1 MYKPV
6 KMHVWIL
13 TGITFLHYADNRS
26 IGCTQMNE
34 KSSRSHTIFSILLE
48 SRVCDQSDSDTV
60 NVSCLVRLY
69 GGGGGGGGQ
78 SNCPVVG
85 RLCVHIG
92 IRYSLEGLY
101 ITFV

>member
-1 MYKPV
+1 
-6 KMHVWIL
+6 MHVWIL

-69 GGGGGGGGQ
+69 GGGGGGVKAIVQ
-78 SNCPVVG
+78 LWVDYVY
-85 RLCVHIG
+85 I
-92 IRYSLEGLY
+92 LEYVIVLKAY
-101 ITFV
+101 I

>member
-1 MYKPV
+1 
-6 KMHVWIL
+6 MHVWIL

-60 NVSCLVRLY
+60 NLSCLVRLY
-69 GGGGGGGGQ
+69 GGGGGGGGVKAFVQ
-78 SNCPVVG
+78 
-85 RLCVHIG
+85 LCVDYVYI
-92 IRYSLEGLY
+92 LEYVIVLMLKAY
-101 ITFV
+101 I

>member
-1 MYKPV
+1 M
-6 KMHVWIL
+6 
-13 TGITFLHYADNRS
+13 
-26 IGCTQMNE
+26 
-34 KSSRSHTIFSILLE
+34 
-48 SRVCDQSDSDTV
+48 
-60 NVSCLVRLY
+60 
-69 GGGGGGGGQ
+69 GGGGQ